1 MFDWRLWRSVY
12 LAYSPGVFVVLVV
25 DLSLLGQQKREYDLE
40 RHPCTACNFVNGL
53 CHLLCT

>member
-25 DLSLLGQQKREYDLE
+25 DLSLPGLQKQEYDLMWL
-40 RHPCTACNFVNGL
+40 PSKVCNLVTVL
-53 CHLLCT
+53 YHLLCT